1 MDFVTQNNPFWTIIC
16 LRLKMYGIRI
26 KLLRIETGLTQSQL
40 AEKLSITASTVGKY
54 EREELQPNIDVII
67 ELSKIF
73 EVSTDFLL
81 GLED

>member
-1 MDFVTQNNPFWTIIC
+1 
-16 LRLKMYGIRI
+16 MYGIRI

-54 EREELQPNIDVII
+54 EREELQPNIDVIS

>member
-1 MDFVTQNNPFWTIIC
+1 
-16 LRLKMYGIRI
+16 MYGIRI

>member
-1 MDFVTQNNPFWTIIC
+1 M
-16 LRLKMYGIRI
+16 
-26 KLLRIETGLTQSQL
+26 TQSQL

>member
-1 MDFVTQNNPFWTIIC
+1 
-16 LRLKMYGIRI
+16 MYGIRI

-40 AEKLSITASTVGKY
+40 AEKLAITASTVGKY

>member
-1 MDFVTQNNPFWTIIC
+1 
-16 LRLKMYGIRI
+16 MYGIRI

-81 GLED
+81 G

>member
-1 MDFVTQNNPFWTIIC
+1 M
-16 LRLKMYGIRI
+16 RLKTYGIRI

-73 EVSTDFLL
+73 EVSTEFLL